1 MTTEKNTQST
11 DSTPTNDSTVQSEGR
26 STGLLATVLDDLRAR
41 RVRRAEARRLRQELS
56 AYTTKSDLDD
66 LYATFDRYDDQ
77 DTELVRSILSER
89 LRHAA

>member
-11 DSTPTNDSTVQSEGR
+11 DSTPTNDSTGH

-66 LYATFDRYDDQ
+66 LYATFNRYDDR